1 MSPWLAAVL
10 SLEAAMCSAILAE
23 AAHDLR
29 KEPCPSAR
37 LALVS
42 GWLLL
47 AATGFLLCS
56 KGT

>member
-10 SLEAAMCSAILAE
+10 SLETALFSAILAE

-29 KEPCPSAR
+29 EEPCPSIR
-37 LALVS
+37 LARVS

-47 AATGFLLCS
+47 AAAGFLLWS
-56 KGT
+56 KGS

>member
-10 SLEAAMCSAILAE
+10 SLETAMCSATLAE

-29 KEPCPSAR
+29 EEPCPSVR
-37 LALVS
+37 LARVS

-47 AATGFLLCS
+47 AATGFLLWS
-56 KGT
+56 KGS